1 MNADSMLIEAQMHL
15 ECMNEAFIDLA
26 PAMEQ
31 LTGMDGAEAVTTA
44 WHEINARVWAAIHL
58 VQSVRRGKP
67 DAQLE
72 DALVQANAFNRD
84 SDSPPAGLH

>member
-1 MNADSMLIEAQMHL
+1 MNSDSMLIEAQMHL

-31 LTGMDGAEAVTTA
+31 LQGMDGMEALKTA

-58 VQSVRRGKP
+58 VQSVRRGEP
-67 DAQLE
+67 DEQLAE
-72 DALVQANAFNRD
+72 ALMQANAFNRD
-84 SDSPPAGLH
+84 NDLPPAGLH